1 MVDLFSHPDDM
12 ELRDIVCFVSPQ
24 SPPSPWH
31 VPEGKSKWRS
41 ELTKAGVSVVK
52 RAALSELPLSQE
64 HRAVLTSLQKQAEM
78 LQGGWKGGV
87 RRLTDLFS
95 SFFIYLWGSAKAAT
109 IAASS
114 VSLLCYF

>member
-12 ELRDIVCFVSPQ
+12 ELGDIVCFVSPQ

-31 VPEGKSKWRS
+31 VPEGESKWRS

-64 HRAVLTSLQKQAEM
+64 HRAVLTSLEKQAGM
-78 LQGGWKGGV
+78 LQGVWKGGV
-87 RRLTDLFS
+87 WRFN
-95 SFFIYLWGSAKAAT
+95 
-109 IAASS
+109 
-114 VSLLCYF
+114 

>member
-1 MVDLFSHPDDM
+1 MDLFSHPDDM
-12 ELRDIVCFVSPQ
+12 ELGDIVCFVSPQ

-31 VPEGKSKWRS
+31 VPEGESKWRS

-64 HRAVLTSLQKQAEM
+64 HRAVLTSLENRLGCCKEC
-78 LQGGWKGGV
+78 GREECGD
-87 RRLTDLFS
+87 LTDLFS

-114 VSLLCYF
+114 VSLLKL